1 MKQEHVNLIKKIYS
15 IIIVLLT
22 VLLAVLSI
30 MQVVDIYL
38 SGIEPGN
45 QGQMYTEEIIWE
57 HFTNIAI
64 PLVIWILSLIFGFV
78 FYIIFPSKE
87 KLETKMAN
95 KDLLKLYAS
104 RLPEDL
110 TAFESDE
117 AKINKERISR
127 KWALVISIVAIV
139 ILCIPCLIFLFDPSH
154 FTKDGDLMLEAGTMV
169 LNVLPWYM
177 LGTGTLIAYK
187 VYTNHSYNNEISY
200 IKNILSLS
208 NENKRPTIVRPSQ
221 LNKKAVTTLRII
233 VFTVAVT
240 FIITGIINGG
250 AADVLKKAINICT
263 ECIGLG

>member
-15 IIIVLLT
+15 IIIVILT

-30 MQVVDIYL
+30 MQIVDIYL

-45 QGQMYTEEIIWE
+45 QNQMYTEEIIWD

-64 PLVIWILSLIFGFV
+64 PLVIWIASLIFSFV

-87 KLETKMAN
+87 KFESKMAN
-95 KDLLKLYAS
+95 KNLLKLYAS
-104 RLPEDL
+104 RLPDDI
-110 TAFESDE
+110 TSFEE
-117 AKINKERISR
+117 ETNNINKERKSR
-127 KWALVISIVAIV
+127 KLALIFSIASLVILS
-139 ILCIPCLIFLFDPSH
+139 IPCLIYLLNPAH

-169 LNVLPWYM
+169 LNILPWYL